1 MTELKNCQH
10 CGGSATTQITDEG
23 TNYYRCL
30 LCSVRSDSP
39 HEWNARHVD
48 TETKSLIAI
57 CLAYLRWFED
67 CGVCNGLGLINGV
80 VIRHNEEF
88 KNVDK

>member
-1 MTELKNCQH
+1 MTKDCTSCNY
-10 CGGSATTQITDEG
+10 CGEVILA
-23 TNYYRCL
+23 
-30 LCSVRSDSP
+30 
-39 HEWNARHVD
+39 D
-48 TETKSLIAI
+48 TEDLPKPLCYQCYENASLIAI

-67 CGVCNGLGLINGV
+67 CDVCNGLGLINGV